1 MTDKYTRMHDKEFG
15 RTLRNADRKTYLWYK
30 ECSDNQLAALK
41 GHPFYQ
47 DTRTLPQEK
56 KLC

>member
-15 RTLRNADRKTYLWYK
+15 RTLRAADRKTYLWYK
-30 ECSDNQLAALK
+30 ECSDNQLSALK

-47 DTRTLPQEK
+47 DIQISPQEK
-56 KLC
+56 KS